1 MNRLGRGMG
10 SSVKMFRV
18 TVTVSGDKPGLNR
31 DREIDFTS
39 LFLALGF
46 ILVVL
51 GVMEILRIP
60 ITHITRGVRH
70 EFFTVGS
77 PVVPYLVGITVV
89 PLILENTGRWRHLL
103 AVVIMGM
110 VLLVDFTFGYSY
122 SLPFSVMLWAAI
134 LFLRKRVLRL
144 SKILLYSVTLATIY
158 VCLVG
163 LHVLISPVIPMEL
176 PFLGKFTEALWKAYS
191 TLRWPAIL
199 LYALLPYAL
208 FTPLFHG
215 FIRGRKPDVSMN
227 PEEFFR
233 REIFSRRA
241 FQLILIAS
249 MGLATYLAA
258 YNYLPKINPSGF
270 PTGVDTVYYY
280 APSLRRMINSSD
292 PIGFAFSES
301 FASTRPFYMLFL
313 YSIHRLTG
321 LDFLQTVKSAPIILL
336 PLLVASY
343 YLLASRL
350 FNLRSMGALA
360 AVLTLAGIQTSV
372 GIFTSYQANFLGL
385 IIANL
390 LAVLTLTVNSRKVA
404 YSLIPLLSFCLMLIH
419 SWTSIYYVAAISAAL
434 AYCTARG
441 RGVEGLVRIA
451 MIVAFA
457 LLSTPFVNM
466 MQRPVEGSTD
476 PLRAAQATLIP
487 IFSLE
492 NLQDYW
498 PNMYSLFT
506 EWFRGF
512 MANAFLYILAII
524 GIMRIGSTPEP
535 AKIFLA
541 VFPLILFPLPLVNYV
556 LGSRLYFNMPLQLYA
571 SIAIYPMLQDN
582 SVMKRM
588 ISIFSGCLALVY
600 SILAVANTGFL
611 LVGYASIR

>member
-1 MNRLGRGMG
+1 MG
-10 SSVKMFRV
+10 NSAKMFRV
-18 TVTVSGDKPGLNR
+18 RVSVSSGKPGLKRN
-31 DREIDFTS
+31 REIDFTS
-39 LFLALGF
+39 LLLALGF

-51 GVMEILRIP
+51 SVIEMLRIP
-60 ITHITRGVRH
+60 IIHVTGGVRY
-70 EFFTVGS
+70 ELFTIGS

-89 PLILENTGRWRHLL
+89 PLVLENAGRVKHVL
-103 AVVIMGM
+103 VVAIMGM

-134 LFLRKRVLRL
+134 LFPMKRVLRL
-144 SKILLYSVTLATIY
+144 NKILQYSVTLATIY

-163 LHVLISPVIPMEL
+163 LHVLISPLVPMEL
-176 PFLGKFTEALWKAYS
+176 PFLGKFTEVLWKAYS
-191 TLRWPAIL
+191 ILRWPAIL
-199 LYALLPYAL
+199 LYTLLPYAL
-208 FTPLFHG
+208 LTPLFHG
-215 FIRGRKPDVSMN
+215 FIRSRKPDVSMN

-233 REIFSRRA
+233 REILSGRA
-241 FQLILIAS
+241 LQLILIAS

-258 YNYLPKINPSGF
+258 YNYLPRINPSGF

-292 PIGFAFSES
+292 PIRFAFSEP

-321 LDFLQTVKSAPIILL
+321 LDFLQTVESAPIILL

-385 IIANL
+385 IVANL
-390 LAVLTLTVNSRKVA
+390 LAVLTLTVNSRKAA
-404 YSLIPLLSFCLMLIH
+404 YPLVSLLSFCLMLIH
-419 SWTSIYYVAAISAAL
+419 SWTSIYYVATISVAL

-451 MIVAFA
+451 IIVAFA

-466 MQRPVEGSTD
+466 MQQPVEGSTD
-476 PLRAAQATLIP
+476 PLHAAQATLIP

-492 NLQDYW
+492 NLQEYW
-498 PNMYSLFT
+498 LNTHSLFT
-506 EWFRGF
+506 QWFRGF

-535 AKIFLA
+535 AKTFLA
-541 VFPLILFPLPLVNYV
+541 VFPLTLFPLPLVNYV

-600 SILAVANTGFL
+600 SILAVANTGFFPI
-611 LVGYASIR
+611 GYVAIR